1 MGSVNWRHAPDIELQ
16 ARLDQPRHGL
26 LFDIQN
32 HSFWPRSWGTRP
44 PANQAE
50 QIARQQI
57 SRLPEAHSRIDRP
70 SCARSATRIVVAS
83 THPESTGTW

>member
-57 SRLPEAHSRIDRP
+57 SRLPRLIPVLIGLA
-70 SCARSATRIVVAS
+70 ARDLPLGS
-83 THPESTGTW
+83 W